1 MTTYYR
7 TPKRFFKRPPEG
19 KALYVSAGGDSLVEH
34 QPREIGETLV
44 VPTARYESNP
54 RPIAGQDDPNGL
66 EGRCRSFC
74 LSEFAATEIELLE
87 AVRQAYEAAHEGPY
101 SLVLVTGPK
110 EYSALSE
117 EEGLVGTYDFG
128 VAAFSWS
135 PEELEKALI
144 SMYNS
149 PATPISE
156 ALISTCKTDEEV
168 A

>member
-1 MTTYYR
+1 MSTYYR
-7 TPKRFFKRPPEG
+7 TSKRFFKRPPEG
-19 KALYVSAGGDSLVEH
+19 KALYVNARGDALVEH
-34 QPREIGETLV
+34 RPKEIGETLI

-74 LSEFAATEIELLE
+74 LTEFAATETELLE

-101 SLVLVTGPK
+101 TLVLVAGPK

-117 EEGLVGTYDFG
+117 EEGLKGPYDLG
-128 VAAFSWS
+128 VAAFSWV

-144 SMYNS
+144 LMYNS
-149 PATPISE
+149 PAQVAFDQGE
-156 ALISTCKTDEEV
+156 APGEEV
-168 A
+168 